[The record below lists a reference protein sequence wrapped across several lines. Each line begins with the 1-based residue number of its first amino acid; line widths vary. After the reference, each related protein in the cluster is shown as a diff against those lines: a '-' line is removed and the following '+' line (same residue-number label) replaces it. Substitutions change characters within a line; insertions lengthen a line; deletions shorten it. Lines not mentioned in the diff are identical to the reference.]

1 MGIVADCRRPWQK
14 NVLAHGQLQKMAV
27 HLLRTVFTL
36 PESYLRPTLKVLMS
50 LTWERI
56 MAKTWILVANASQAR
71 IFFRNGIK
79 QELTLVK
86 ELMHP
91 ESRMKNSE
99 LVTDRAGYMQGTGNS
114 HGSKQPQ
121 TEPKQNEA
129 LHFAQEL
136 AQELNSGRCSQQFER
151 IVLVAPP
158 AFMGLLGEKIDTQ
171 TAKLID
177 GKIGKDYTQADEK
190 TLIGSLE

>member
-1 MGIVADCRRPWQK
+1 
-14 NVLAHGQLQKMAV
+14 
-27 HLLRTVFTL
+27 
-36 PESYLRPTLKVLMS
+36 
-50 LTWERI
+50 

-86 ELMHP
+86 ELLHP
-91 ESRMKNSE
+91 ESRMKNAE
-99 LVTDRAGYMQGTGNS
+99 LVTDRAGYMQGTGNG

-151 IVLVAPP
+151 IILVAPP
-158 AFMGLLGEKIDTQ
+158 SFMGLLGEKIDTQ

-177 GKIGKDYTQADEK
+177 SRIGKDYTQSDEK
-190 TLIGSLE
+190 SLISSLEY